1 MLVLSRKLNEGV
13 VIGDDITIKI
23 VSIDK
28 GSVKLGIDAP
38 RSATILRSELVDA
51 VRESNKKAT
60 NTIDTNMLKEL
71 HKKLGK

>member
-13 VIGDDITIKI
+13 VIGDNITIKI

-28 GSVKLGIDAP
+28 GSVKIGIDAP
-38 RSATILRSELVDA
+38 RSATILRSELIDA
-51 VRESNKKAT
+51 VRESNRQAT
-60 NTIDTNMLKEL
+60 NTIDTNMLEEL